1 MRYLAPAVATT
12 VATTVTSLVLMS
24 NPLILANVIRIKGA
38 SASYALPTINKEPYK
53 HFVIRYL

>member
-1 MRYLAPAVATT
+1 
-12 VATTVTSLVLMS
+12 
-24 NPLILANVIRIKGA
+24 VIRIKGA